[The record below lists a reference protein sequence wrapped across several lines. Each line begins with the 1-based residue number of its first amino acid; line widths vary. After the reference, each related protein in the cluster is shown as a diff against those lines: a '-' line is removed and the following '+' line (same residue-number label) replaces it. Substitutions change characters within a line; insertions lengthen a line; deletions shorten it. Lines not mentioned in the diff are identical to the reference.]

1 MDDTEI
7 TESVEGQCFFYV
19 SVVSQNKVASFKNL
33 SLFLKHFNMYERD
46 HLQEGFD
53 GLGM

>member
-1 MDDTEI
+1 
-7 TESVEGQCFFYV
+7 VFYV
-19 SVVSQNKVASFKNL
+19 SFDSQNTVASLKNL

-46 HLQEGFD
+46 HLKEELD

>member
-7 TESVEGQCFFYV
+7 RVSGGPMCFYV

-46 HLQEGFD
+46 HLQEEFD